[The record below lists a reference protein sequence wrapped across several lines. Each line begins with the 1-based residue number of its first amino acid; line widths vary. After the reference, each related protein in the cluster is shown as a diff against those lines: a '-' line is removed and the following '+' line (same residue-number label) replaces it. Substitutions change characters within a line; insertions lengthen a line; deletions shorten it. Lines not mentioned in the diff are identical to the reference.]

1 MKRRLF
7 LLLLGMLLLMP
18 SVFVSGQGITH
29 AQTITVSGTVTD
41 DSGEPLIGVSVM
53 VKDAAKIGTTTD
65 INGEYTLTVK
75 QDALLVFSYIGC
87 ESKEIRV
94 KSPKLNV
101 RLSGSTLALDQ
112 VVVTGY
118 TQTDIRK
125 STGSVSIVTAKELKD
140 SPLKNVDM
148 LLQGKMA
155 GVSITATSG
164 RPGESAQVR
173 VRGIS
178 SISGNNE
185 PLWVVDGVPIQKSVP
200 EIGSSL
206 VRSGDFST
214 IYANGIAGIS
224 PHDIESVTVL
234 KDASASAI
242 YGSQAQAG
250 VIVITTKKGEPG
262 RTRVNYNGTVS
273 LSTSPTRDAS
283 LMNAREK
290 LAYEQGIWDEFS
302 AEGYAKRLSG
312 DNTAHVPIV
321 GIVGQIRSGYG
332 QFAGWTKEMQDDYIS
347 ELGNSSTD
355 WFKTLFRNSVSTSH
369 NVSVSGGSEKHTFYV
384 SAGTNQNNGIVKRTN
399 SNSYNF
405 SAKVNGTPSGKLQYG
420 ASVDFSYLT
429 SLSPSQSFDIFK
441 YAYFANPYE
450 KPYNADGSYAVD
462 ETCFTVSP
470 VNGNVGIPLPSN
482 GFNVM
487 REINETTMNA
497 SSTSTQ
503 LRGDISWKIFN
514 GFKLYG
520 LAAFT
525 FSNDDSDCEI
535 GKNTYSAWQDR
546 PFEGMSSATSKR
558 IYGSL
563 TQTSN
568 RNLSWLARIQA
579 NYSKVIALYHRIGAV
594 AGSEV
599 RHNAAKSI
607 YHKMYGYDPVT
618 GQHVT
623 PTYLGSKTDGSLTES
638 EVIKYRNIVDYLAGQ
653 SREKTAFAS
662 FYGALDYAYRGKY
675 IANATIRS
683 DGSNNFGSKQQ
694 FNFTWSAGLAWNIDE
709 EEFMKAL
716 KPVITQATIRL
727 STGLTGGVNK
737 TVYPQ
742 IIMSY
747 SGFRSTTID
756 NFRLGVVSN
765 APNPNLRWEHT
776 RDYNASLDVGLL
788 NNRLNLYF
796 SGYRRRGYD
805 LVTAVKVVSTTGFA
819 TQSYNTSEQVNQ
831 GVELTINA
839 TPLKIKDLS
848 WSVSG
853 NVAYNQNKLTK
864 YDAPGDYTFS
874 PTRLNY
880 PQSSIFTGK
889 YEGVDAETGLLA
901 FALRPGTVIS
911 STEDKRDPYNY
922 VYYIGTGNAPFT
934 GGFSTNVTYK
944 NFTLSVSTSFAL
956 GAKKTYEISNPFA
969 SSSSWSG
976 FTNKVPSEV
985 SDLYSAHLNKP
996 KAASHRWTPDN
1007 HITDGYPRL
1016 IDSKGTAILVDRD
1029 CVNSDN
1035 IMKGAWYC
1043 DASYW
1048 KIGSISLL
1056 YNMPRH
1062 ITTKMRLSDMGFS
1075 LTANNVFIVTDYKGL
1090 NPETPGAVYPISRS
1104 FSLGVN
1110 IGF

>member
-1 MKRRLF
+1 MKRSLF
-7 LLLLGMLLLMP
+7 LLLLWTLLLLP
-18 SVFVSGQGITH
+18 SVFVCGQGAAN

-41 DSGEPLIGVSVM
+41 DSGEPLIGATVK
-53 VKDAAKIGTTTD
+53 VKDAAHGTTTD
-65 INGEYTLTVK
+65 IDGKYTLKVK
-75 QDALLVFSYIGC
+75 QDALLIFSYIGC
-87 ESKEIRV
+87 ESKEMRA
-94 KSPKLNV
+94 KSAKLNV
-101 RLSGSTLALDQ
+101 QLNSSNVALDQ

-173 VRGIS
+173 VRGTS
-178 SISGNNE
+178 SITGNNE
-185 PLWVVDGVPIQKSVP
+185 PLWVVDGVPIQKSMP
-200 EIGSSL
+200 NIGSSL

-224 PHDIESVTVL
+224 PQNIESVTVL
-234 KDASASAI
+234 KDASAAAI

-250 VIVITTKKGEPG
+250 VIVITTKKGEQG
-262 RTRVNYNGTVS
+262 RTRVSYNGTVS

-290 LAYEQGIWDEFS
+290 LAYEQSIWDEFS
-302 AEGYAKRLSG
+302 AEGYANNSYYPR
-312 DNTAHVPIV
+312 I

-332 QFAGWTKEMQDDYIS
+332 RFAGWTTEEQDAYIA
-347 ELGNSSTD
+347 ELGSSSTD
-355 WFKTLFRNSVSTSH
+355 WFNALFRNSVSTSH

-405 SAKVNGTPSGKLQYG
+405 TAKVNGTPSSKLQYS

-450 KPYNADGSYAVD
+450 KLYNADGSYAAD
-462 ETCFTVSP
+462 ETCFTLNT
-470 VNGNVGIPLPSN
+470 VNGEVGLPLPPN

-487 REINETTMNA
+487 REINETTMNTN
-497 SSTSTQ
+497 STSTQ
-503 LRGDISWKIFN
+503 LRSDISWNLFE

-525 FSNDDSDCEI
+525 FSNDNSDCEI

-546 PFEGMSSATSKR
+546 PFEGLSSTTSQR

-579 NYSKVIALYHRIGAV
+579 NYTKVIALDHRISAV

-599 RHNAAKSI
+599 RHNEAKSI
-607 YHKMYGYDPVT
+607 FHKMYGYDPVT

-623 PTYLGSKTDGSLTES
+623 PTYLGSKADGSLTES
-638 EVIKYRNIVDYLAGQ
+638 ELIQYRNAIDYLAGQ

-694 FNFTWSAGLAWNIDE
+694 FNYTWSAGLAWNIDE

-716 KPVITQATIRL
+716 KPVITHATIRL

-747 SGFRSTTID
+747 NGYRSTTID
-756 NFRLGVVSN
+756 NFRLGTVSN

-788 NNRLNLYF
+788 NNRLNLYL

-831 GVELTINA
+831 GVELTVNA
-839 TPLKIKDLS
+839 TPLKLKDFS
-848 WSVSG
+848 WSVTG
-853 NVAYNQNKLTK
+853 NIAYNQNKLTK
-864 YDAPGDYTFS
+864 YNAPGDYAFS
-874 PTRLNY
+874 STRLNY
-880 PQSSIFTGK
+880 PQSAIFTGK
-889 YEGVDAETGLLA
+889 YEGIDAATGLLN
-901 FALRPGTVIS
+901 FTLRPGTVIS
-911 STEDKRDPYNY
+911 SSEDKRNQYNY
-922 VYYIGTGNAPFT
+922 VYYIGTGNAPWT

-944 NFTLSVSTSFAL
+944 NFTLSMSSSFAL
-956 GAKKTYEISNPFA
+956 GAKKEYEITNPFA
-969 SSSSWSG
+969 YSSWAGATNAVSG
-976 FTNKVPSEV
+976 QTC
-985 SDLYSAHLNKP
+985 DLYTAHLNKL
-996 KAASHRWTPDN
+996 KAAAYRWTPDN

-1016 IDSKGTAILVDRD
+1016 IDSRGTAILVDK
-1029 CVNSDN
+1029 DN
-1035 IMKGAWYC
+1035 VYSYNIVRGAYYC
-1043 DASYW
+1043 NASYW

-1056 YNMPRH
+1056 YNMPQR
-1062 ITTKMRLSDMGFS
+1062 ITAKMGLSDMGFS
-1075 LTANNVFIVTDYKGL
+1075 FTANNVLIVTGYKGL
-1090 NPETPGAVYPISRS
+1090 NPESPGAVYPISRS